1 MPRYYE
7 ILKTKKKKIKKKIR
21 QQKIQI
27 GNAIVQLDVVV
38 NNWKYKSFQLDQK
51 QFWQWQNFESNLRR
65 S

>member
-7 ILKTKKKKIKKKIR
+7 ILKPKKKLKKIQ

-27 GNAIVQLDVVV
+27 GNAIVQLDVIF
-38 NNWKYKSFQLDQK
+38 KQLKIYIFLQDQK
-51 QFWQWQNFESNLRR
+51 QFWQWQKFESNVRR